1 MFPRACLFLL
11 SLLLT
16 ATTAAAAV
24 RELLPSEV
32 LPHALAVI
40 FSGQE
45 QLHYEITW
53 SGGIK
58 IGEVRM
64 AVVSV
69 PSRPGDFRI
78 VASVRSSGPLESFYP
93 VNDTFQCL
101 VSGDMKLPLGYA
113 VLQVEGHGNRR
124 TLRESLYNQKARV
137 VRYRKNGGPETLHS
151 MSGTAYNEIAAFLIT
166 RALNFSADS
175 AHKPLVV
182 PAFVDGRRHEVR
194 VRLMRQEPRRSIF
207 GTIPTLKVQP
217 IMQFKGLYD
226 KSGSTVLWIS
236 DDRCRVPVEIKSRIA
251 IGALVARLSEYR
263 NPACPELS
271 VQKGGRPEEG
281 D

>member
-64 AVVSV
+64 AVVPV
-69 PSRPGDFRI
+69 PARPGDFRI
-78 VASVRSSGPLESFYP
+78 VASVRSSGLLESFYP

-175 AHKPLVV
+175 AHKPV
-182 PAFVDGRRHEVR
+182 G
-194 VRLMRQEPRRSIF
+194 
-207 GTIPTLKVQP
+207 
-217 IMQFKGLYD
+217 
-226 KSGSTVLWIS
+226 
-236 DDRCRVPVEIKSRIA
+236 
-251 IGALVARLSEYR
+251 
-263 NPACPELS
+263 
-271 VQKGGRPEEG
+271 
-281 D
+281 

>member
-1 MFPRACLFLL
+1 MLFR
-11 SLLLT
+11 S
-16 ATTAAAAV
+16 
-24 RELLPSEV
+24 
-32 LPHALAVI
+32 PHALAVI

-263 NPACPELS
+263 NSACPELS